1 MWPSNLWN
9 SFIHYVS
16 LSSLVEVFQ
25 QVLCGLLPLLD
36 SSTEKTRELFK
47 FLLEENL
54 DHFQVPYLMFL
65 PTLPLLKDI
74 VVMVSGEGVEFK
86 EAAALHGLQLC
97 RYQASNTELF
107 VRLMGQQHGVSVWG

>member
-1 MWPSNLWN
+1 MKLWPSNLWN

-86 EAAALHGLQLC
+86 EFIRRLLHCMDYNCVDIRLQTLN
-97 RYQASNTELF
+97 SLS
-107 VRLMGQQHGVSVWG
+107 G